1 VSQSFLASCT
11 TRQVGSIRH
20 EQCRRERYLGIPK
33 DCALN
38 GAYKAR
44 SIRHGRDELEIS
56 LLFYSRL
63 PLTLRST
70 IPLPYIMA
78 LTSAINATMRAVLW
92 EGNAYNVT
100 VAEVPRP
107 TIINATDAIVKLSRA
122 AICGSDLHIYRGT
135 NPGPATPW
143 ILGHEGVG
151 YVSEIGEGVGS
162 LSVGDSVIIPFTTAE
177 GHVHT
182 SLTTQMYGGYGNG
195 GGMGGTQGQY

>member
-1 VSQSFLASCT
+1 MASIKRALCVADET
-11 TRQVGSIRH
+11 SWHQPTLPSAINCLSLSG
-20 EQCRRERYLGIPK
+20 RRI
-33 DCALN
+33 ALPF
-38 GAYKAR
+38 
-44 SIRHGRDELEIS
+44 IMD
-56 LLFYSRL
+56 
-63 PLTLRST
+63 LTN
-70 IPLPYIMA
+70 I
-78 LTSAINATMRAVLW
+78 TSAINATMRAVLW

-100 VAEVPRP
+100 VADVPRP

-143 ILGHEGVG
+143 ILGHEGIG
-151 YVSEIGEGVGS
+151 YVSEIGDGVGS
-162 LSVGDSVIIPFTTAE
+162 LAVGDSVIIPFTTAE